1 MRTVSMK
8 EFRGGGMNDEYG
20 MSGMAREYAKSGK
33 MPKQLLE
40 YFKRK
45 NKEKE
50 YAMGGAYREYQ
61 GSGRASSSDYSDY
74 RVFKEEGQAPQY
86 FVKTDDGF
94 SPAGTFSDLRA
105 QLGDEGAANVISQF
119 GLKPNFSD
127 TGEYLS
133 YTGTGEEFGR
143 ASDAFARE
151 LAGRKEILKE
161 GDMPRTE
168 YGDDFL
174 DFMFSRMSD
183 TKNFGRKPVHGGV
196 RPEDLPTDI
205 GAQRMMAKR
214 FLDKASG
221 SLGGEGVDYRDFARE
236 VLGLG
241 QGGQGGGY

>member
-1 MRTVSMK
+1 
-8 EFRGGGMNDEYG
+8 MNDEYG

-50 YAMGGAYREYQ
+50 YAMGGAYREYN
-61 GSGRASSSDYSDY
+61 GSGRASSPDYSDY

-151 LAGRKEILKE
+151 LAGVRRARPESGHPTAQGYYDSGVE
-161 GDMPRTE
+161 FS
-168 YGDDFL
+168 DDFL
-174 DFMFSRMSD
+174 DFAYAENPDKIAMRASMRGMEGLPSD
-183 TKNFGRKPVHGGV
+183 IDTQRSLARDLMQRTKGEPLDYRAFARQVLGPGTG
-196 RPEDLPTDI
+196 
-205 GAQRMMAKR
+205 GAQ
-214 FLDKASG
+214 
-221 SLGGEGVDYRDFARE
+221 GGR
-236 VLGLG
+236 
-241 QGGQGGGY
+241 